1 MSTRSAPFRQRPL
14 LQQSLP
20 TVTSGTTAEASL
32 PGFDDGFVM
41 AFQPIVDV
49 ARREV
54 FAHEALV
61 RGTSGQDA
69 SEVLA
74 ALDPERRFAFHQAC
88 RVKAIETAS
97 ALGMASRLSLNIM
110 PNDVARDGC
119 FDEAIAAAGR
129 CGFPVE
135 RLMFEI
141 TEGERVADL
150 PGLAATFRDY
160 GRRGVMS
167 AIDDFG
173 AAYAGFELLAG
184 FQPDVVK
191 IDMGLVRNVHS
202 DPVRMSIVKGV
213 VGTCGELGIRVV
225 AEGVE
230 AADEVHALRALG
242 VGLFQGF
249 LFARP
254 AIATLPAVDWHAA

>member
-1 MSTRSAPFRQRPL
+1 
-14 LQQSLP
+14 
-20 TVTSGTTAEASL
+20 
-32 PGFDDGFVM
+32 M

-49 ARREV
+49 ERREI

-61 RGTSGQDA
+61 RGMSGEGA
-69 SEVLA
+69 IEVLSRVS
-74 ALDPERRFAFHQAC
+74 PQHRFAFHEAC
-88 RVKAIETAS
+88 RIKAIETAS
-97 ALGMASRLSLNIM
+97 ALGMQSKLSLNVW
-110 PNDVARDGC
+110 PNDLTGRTECFHTVMDTAR
-119 FDEAIAAAGR
+119 R
-129 CGFPVE
+129 CNFPLH

-141 TEGERVADL
+141 AECEHVADL
-150 PGLAATFRDY
+150 PGLAAAFRAHKAF
-160 GRRGVMS
+160 GFTS

-191 IDMGLVRNVHS
+191 VDMGLVRNIHA
-202 DPVRMSIVKGV
+202 DPVRLSIVKGF
-213 VGTCGELGIRVV
+213 VGTCSELGIRVV

-230 AADEVHALRALG
+230 SSEEVHALQALG

-254 AIATLPAVDWHAA
+254 AVAMLPAVAWDAA

>member
-1 MSTRSAPFRQRPL
+1 MTIDLVA
-14 LQQSLP
+14 
-20 TVTSGTTAEASL
+20 TASF
-32 PGFDDGFVM
+32 PGLDAGFVM
-41 AFQPIVDV
+41 AFQPIVDFE
-49 ARREV
+49 RREI

-61 RGTSGQDA
+61 RGTSGEGA
-69 SEVLA
+69 FEVLSRVN
-74 ALDPERRFAFHQAC
+74 PRHRFAFHEAC

-97 ALGMASRLSLNIM
+97 ALGMESKLSLNVM
-110 PNDVARDGC
+110 PNDITGQTEC
-119 FDEAIAAAGR
+119 FDTAMAAARR
-129 CGFPVE
+129 CNFPVH

-141 TEGERVADL
+141 TEVERVADL
-150 PGLAATFRDY
+150 PGLAAAFDAHKVY
-160 GRRGVMS
+160 GFTS

-191 IDMGLVRNVHS
+191 VDMGLVRNIHN
-202 DPVRMSIVKGV
+202 DPVRLSIVKGF
-213 VGTCGELGIRVV
+213 VGTCCELGIRVV

-230 AADEVHALRALG
+230 SSEEVHALQAMG

-254 AIATLPAVDWHAA
+254 AIAKLPAVAWDAA